1 MVRIVRQGKEVASP
15 WQLQSTLP
23 SDRIWPFVVT
33 DRWILL
39 GYVALAILAI
49 AAIYFASTQPGFTEA
64 DPVSAIA
71 LPTNDRLRLVVWCLG
86 MLHMGAHLSALATRA

>member
-1 MVRIVRQGKEVASP
+1 MASTKHTAFRSHLAVRSN
-15 WQLQSTLP
+15 
-23 SDRIWPFVVT
+23 

-71 LPTNDRLRLVVWCLG
+71 LPTNDRLRLVVWRFC
-86 MLHMGAHLSALATRA
+86 MSAITVVYTWIFVGPPDVQTNSR